1 MIWWWISANG
11 KPQHRELSNEIQSS
25 APGRRQPEE
34 GMVIW
39 LVTGMWDQ
47 SSPQILNKN
56 VVFFYFKLKYHIAS
70 KDFTNTCTNTG
81 FENSN
86 WMHLSIGQV
95 DCKNHL
101 SKCTI
106 HLSEIYKANATY
118 VKIRNMQ
125 SSVGQVLQVF
135 HLSDCHF
142 YSSQTIGRV
151 KFRTLQIFSSG
162 WISRVK
168 SFVKWAQ

>member
-1 MIWWWISANG
+1 MISSG
-11 KPQHRELSNEIQSS
+11 KERSF
-25 APGRRQPEE
+25 
-34 GMVIW
+34 
-39 LVTGMWDQ
+39 
-47 SSPQILNKN
+47 LNKCDQFSN
-56 VVFFYFKLKYHIAS
+56 LYVPGTYVPAYSGFKI
-70 KDFTNTCTNTG
+70 
-81 FENSN
+81 SN

-118 VKIRNMQ
+118 VEIRNMQ
-125 SSVGQVLQVF
+125 SSVGQVLHAF

-151 KFRTLQIFSSG
+151 KFQTLILHVCSQPNWATEDQAKTAHPCDEQYSG
-162 WISRVK
+162 FFTQNILNEEQALYIQWHHMITYWSLGDWK
-168 SFVKWAQ
+168 